1 MLLTCQN
8 VARSLGDRTLFEGL
22 SFTLHPRDRVGLIG
36 PNGVGKSTLLK
47 LLAGLDTPDEG
58 QVEVRKGT
66 KLVYL
71 PQAENFNEGHTIV
84 EAAMDILAADPL
96 DEAERMAAAQVWLGR
111 IGFEDMEQ
119 KVAALS
125 GGWRKRL
132 AIAAQMAREP
142 DVLLL
147 DEPTNHLDMDGII
160 WLEDTLKSAPFAF
173 IVISHDRAFLN
184 SVTTRTFEVNDC
196 FEGSLYAQDLP
207 YNAFMD
213 QRDVYLEAQQARHDA
228 LANKVR
234 REVEWLKAGVK
245 ARTTKQTARI
255 KEAGRL
261 QEELGG
267 LKNRTKEPKKVAIEF
282 DDTERKTKRLVV
294 LHNVGKA
301 FGNNKLFNELHLT
314 LKPGMRLGLLGRNGS
329 GKSSLLKLIG
339 GEDTPTVGTVT
350 LARGIRVATFDQ
362 NRQLL
367 DPEETLR
374 QALAPSGG
382 DAVVYRD
389 EMIHVASWAK
399 RLRFRSDQLNTAVKR
414 LSGGEQARI
423 LIGRLMLESADVLL
437 LDEPTNDLDIPSI
450 EVLEEALITF
460 PGAVVLVTHDREM
473 LDRVSTVLLAL
484 DGKGNATAYADL
496 AQWQT
501 EQFGTP
507 EVKAK
512 NTPQKADKEAPA
524 VPGAAA
530 KKVKLSYKYQREFDL
545 MEQTILEAELALEEL
560 QNNPVDAS
568 EGDAFTAYCAEL
580 GDAQERVDTL
590 YARWAELEAM
600 QQGEAS

>member
-1 MLLTCQN
+1 MLLACQT
-8 VARSLGDRTLFEGL
+8 VSKSLGDRTLFEGVSL
-22 SFTLHPRDRVGLIG
+22 TVHPRDRIGLVG

-47 LLAGLDTPDEG
+47 ILAGIDHPDHG

-66 KLVYL
+66 RLVYM
-71 PQAENFNEGHTIV
+71 PQADRFDDAHTV
-84 EAAMDILAADPL
+84 LDAALALLAPAVV
-96 DEAERMAAAQVWLGR
+96 DEAVRLANAQVWLGR
-111 IGFEDMEQ
+111 VGFTDLGAP
-119 KVAALS
+119 VRALS

-132 AIAAQMAREP
+132 ALAAHLAMEP

-147 DEPTNHLDMDGII
+147 DEPTNHLDLDGIW

-173 IVISHDRAFLN
+173 VVISHDRAFLN
-184 SVTTRTFEVNDC
+184 GICTRTVEINDC

-207 YNAFMD
+207 YAAFMT
-213 QRDVYLEAQQARHDA
+213 QRDAYLEAQQIRRDN

-255 KEAGRL
+255 KETLRL

-267 LKNRTKEPKKVAIEF
+267 LKARTKEAKKVEIEF
-282 DDTERKTKRLVV
+282 EDTERKTKRLIV
-294 LHNVGKA
+294 LHNVA
-301 FGNNKLFNELHLT
+301 RSFGDKTLFKGLHLT

-329 GKSSLLKLIG
+329 GKTSLLRLIG
-339 GEDTPTVGTVT
+339 ALDAPDVGTVT
-350 LARGIRVATFDQ
+350 VARGVRIATFDQ

-367 DPEETLR
+367 DPDQTLR
-374 QALAPSGG
+374 DALAPSGG

-389 EMIHVASWAK
+389 ELIHVASWAK

-423 LIGRLMLESADVLL
+423 LIGRLMLEAADVLL

-450 EVLEEALITF
+450 EVLEEALTTF

-484 DGKGNATAYADL
+484 DGQGTATAYADL
-496 AQWQT
+496 SQWQA
-501 EQFGTP
+501 EQRGTP
-507 EVKAK
+507 AAKTKAEAK
-512 NTPQKADKEAPA
+512 KQPAEAAPA
-524 VPGAAA
+524 TD
-530 KKVKLSYKYQREFDL
+530 KTQQKVRLTYKLQREFDL
-545 MEQTILEAELALEEL
+545 MEQTIMEAEAELERLH
-560 QNNPVDAS
+560 NNPVDATA
-568 EGDAFTAYCAEL
+568 GQAFTSYCAAL
-580 GDAQERVDTL
+580 GEAQERVDAL

-600 QQGEAS
+600 QQGQSA